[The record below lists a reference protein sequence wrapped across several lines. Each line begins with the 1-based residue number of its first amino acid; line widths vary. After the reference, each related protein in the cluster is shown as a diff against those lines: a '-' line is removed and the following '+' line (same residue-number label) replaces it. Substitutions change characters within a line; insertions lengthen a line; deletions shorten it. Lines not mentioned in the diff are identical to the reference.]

1 MIIDLLIIIFV
12 SIIAYTLDISSAPK
26 NYYKPCEKKIKIQ
39 LLQLGHHFLNI
50 FAQFAWLSNDKT
62 ILYIYAF
69 TPILVILHWLTN
81 KGNCVVSQLVN
92 KYCKLDG
99 YEFRELFNITEIDK
113 YKHFSTIRYIYILFA
128 WLIAIKKLR
137 NIN

>member
-1 MIIDLLIIIFV
+1 MIIDLFIILFV
-12 SIIAYTLDISSAPK
+12 SIFAYSLDISSAPK
-26 NYYKPCEKKIKIQ
+26 DHYKPCEKNLKIQ

-50 FAQFAWLSNDKT
+50 FAQFAWISNDKT

-81 KGNCVVSQLVN
+81 KGHCAVSELVN
-92 KYCKLDG
+92 KYCKIDG
-99 YEFRELFNITEIDK
+99 YEFRELFNVTEIDK

-128 WLIAIKKLR
+128 WIIAIQKIR
-137 NIN
+137 NMN